1 LAVPVSVS
9 EMDHNLTLYL
19 PQEKIAAAVKRLAEE
34 LDQEYRHRSPV
45 AVGVM
50 KGALVFLADLVRQ
63 LNIPL
68 RGIELVQ
75 VSSYGAGSVTSG
87 RARMIKS
94 MPEGVIQGQDV
105 ILVEDIIDTGITTS
119 TVLKHLCRH
128 RPASLE
134 VCTLLDKPAR
144 RIAEVS
150 PRFVGFT
157 IPDCFVVGYGLDLD
171 QRYRELP
178 DIYTVD
184 E

>member
-1 LAVPVSVS
+1 ML
-9 EMDHNLTLYL
+9 LYSWRTWSARLNTPL
-19 PQEKIAAAVKRLAEE
+19 PR
-34 LDQEYRHRSPV
+34 
-45 AVGVM
+45 
-50 KGALVFLADLVRQ
+50 
-63 LNIPL
+63 
-68 RGIELVQ
+68 IELAQ
-75 VSSYGAGSVTSG
+75 VSSYSTGKVTSG
-87 RARMIKS
+87 RARMIKRI
-94 MPEGVIQGQDV
+94 PREAIRGQDV

-119 TVLKHLCRH
+119 TVLKHLSRH

-144 RIAEVS
+144 RLAEVS

-178 DIYTVD
+178 DIYTVG

>member
-1 LAVPVSVS
+1 
-9 EMDHNLTLYL
+9 MDHNLTLYL
-19 PQEKIAAAVKRLAEE
+19 AQEKIAAAVKRLAEE
-34 LDQEYRHRSPV
+34 LDQEYHHRSPV
-45 AVGVM
+45 VVGVM
-50 KGALVFLADLVRQ
+50 KGAFVFLADLVRQ
-63 LNIPL
+63 INTPL
-68 RGIELVQ
+68 GRIELVH
-75 VSSYGAGSVTSG
+75 VSSYGASRLNPG

-94 MPEGVIQGQDV
+94 MPREVIQGQDV

-119 TVLKHLCRH
+119 TVLKHLYRH

-144 RIAEVS
+144 RLAEVS